1 LLGRPRQLA
10 LKFFKLGVTTAIR
23 YARACRA
30 LAYHDEQAAK
40 RMENPAMRGP
50 IESTAK
56 RPAALT
62 EKFAEARKKH

>member
-1 LLGRPRQLA
+1 MPLLDLSE
-10 LKFFKLGVTTAIR
+10 LELETA
-23 YARACRA
+23 ARACRA